1 MVLISIQE
9 EYMST
14 KLAISIAV
22 ALILSYMSLTANA
35 ADKTPDEMVR
45 EAKWAIKEIS
55 VGEVKRMIE
64 ADKSIVILD
73 VRDRD
78 EFETGHIPRAI
89 NLSRGMLEF
98 KITLMI
104 PEKSATV
111 IVYCGI
117 DLRGPLA
124 TKTLNDLGYR
134 NAVNMIGGLKSWK
147 EAGYP
152 LEI

>member
-1 MVLISIQE
+1 
-9 EYMST
+9 
-14 KLAISIAV
+14 
-22 ALILSYMSLTANA
+22 
-35 ADKTPDEMVR
+35 
-45 EAKWAIKEIS
+45 
-55 VGEVKRMIE
+55 
-64 ADKSIVILD
+64 
-73 VRDRD
+73 
-78 EFETGHIPRAI
+78 
-89 NLSRGMLEF
+89 
-98 KITLMI
+98 MI

-152 LEI
+152 LQK

>member
-1 MVLISIQE
+1 
-9 EYMST
+9 MST
-14 KLAISIAV
+14 KLAISIAA

-35 ADKTPDEMVR
+35 VDKTPDEMVR

-78 EFETGHIPRAI
+78 EFDAGHIPRAI

-152 LEI
+152 LQK

>member
-1 MVLISIQE
+1 
-9 EYMST
+9 MST
-14 KLAISIAV
+14 KLAITIVLAF
-22 ALILSYMSLTANA
+22 ILSHMSLTANA
-35 ADKTPDEMVR
+35 ADKTPDEIVR
-45 EAKWAIKEIS
+45 EARSAIKEIS
-55 VGEVKRMIE
+55 VGEVKKMID

-89 NLSRGMLEF
+89 NISRGMLEF
-98 KITLMI
+98 KVNLTI
-104 PEKSATV
+104 PEKNALV

-134 NAVNMIGGLKSWK
+134 NAVNMMGGLKAWK

-152 LEI
+152 LQK

>member
-78 EFETGHIPRAI
+78 EFDAGHIPRAI

-152 LEI
+152 LQK

>member
-1 MVLISIQE
+1 
-9 EYMST
+9 MS
-14 KLAISIAV
+14 
-22 ALILSYMSLTANA
+22 MTANA
-35 ADKTPDEMVR
+35 ADKTPDEIVR
-45 EAKWAIKEIS
+45 EARSAIKEIS
-55 VGEVKRMIE
+55 VGEVKKMID
-64 ADKSIVILD
+64 ADKTIVILD

-78 EFETGHIPRAI
+78 EFEAGHIPRAI
-89 NLSRGMLEF
+89 NISRGMLEF
-98 KITLMI
+98 KVNLTI
-104 PEKSATV
+104 PEKNALI

-152 LEI
+152 LQK

>member
-1 MVLISIQE
+1 MI
-9 EYMST
+9 T
-14 KLAISIAV
+14 KLAISIV
-22 ALILSYMSLTANA
+22 LALILSHMSMTANA
-35 ADKTPDEMVR
+35 ADKTPDEIVR
-45 EAKWAIKEIS
+45 EARSAIKEIS
-55 VGEVKRMIE
+55 VGEVKKMID
-64 ADKSIVILD
+64 ADKTIVILD

-89 NLSRGMLEF
+89 NISRGMLEF
-98 KITLMI
+98 KVNLTI
-104 PEKSATV
+104 PEKNALI

-152 LEI
+152 LQK

>member
-1 MVLISIQE
+1 
-9 EYMST
+9 
-14 KLAISIAV
+14 
-22 ALILSYMSLTANA
+22 
-35 ADKTPDEMVR
+35 
-45 EAKWAIKEIS
+45 
-55 VGEVKRMIE
+55 MIE

-78 EFETGHIPRAI
+78 EFDAGHIPRAI

-98 KITLMI
+98 KVTLMI

-152 LEI
+152 LQK

>member
-1 MVLISIQE
+1 
-9 EYMST
+9 MST

-78 EFETGHIPRAI
+78 EFDAGHIPRAI

-152 LEI
+152 LQK